1 MEGYDGS
8 QITRE
13 AVIKFNEEL
22 IVVLTRL
29 DRYILKQFLGTFFFT
44 IGLMICIVVVFDM
57 SEKIDNFIEH
67 QLTTSQIITE
77 YYIYFIPYFVNLFSP
92 LFIFIAVIMFTSRL
106 AYRSEI
112 VAILSS
118 GISFYRLMVPYMI
131 GCTILAIMSLGLNHF
146 IIPKANEERILFEN
160 TYINRP
166 WKFYGRNQHY
176 QIEPGTF
183 IYFDSYSAERMTGYK
198 FAMEKFVDGEM
209 VYKLISDHI
218 VFDTTLQK
226 WSVKKYYERTFDGV
240 KETITKGKQL
250 DTLYSFHPSDF
261 GQRLKVVEA
270 MDYWQLNDFIATEEM
285 RGSDYLS
292 FFKVERER
300 RTSMPFAA
308 FILTIIGVSLG
319 SRKVR
324 GGMGM
329 HLGFGLLISFSY
341 ILFMQ
346 VSQTFAIEGN
356 MSVRLAVWI
365 PNILYFFL
373 GGFMLYKAP
382 K

>member
-1 MEGYDGS
+1 M
-8 QITRE
+8 
-13 AVIKFNEEL
+13 
-22 IVVLTRL
+22 LTIL

-44 IGLMICIVVVFDM
+44 VGLIICVVIVFDM

-67 QLTTSQIITE
+67 DLSLAEIVFD
-77 YYIYFIPYFVNLFSP
+77 YYIYFIPFFVNLFSP
-92 LFIFIAVIMFTSRL
+92 LFIFIAVILFTSRM

-118 GISFYRLMVPYMI
+118 GISFYRLMVPYFI
-131 GCTILAIMSLGLNHF
+131 GCTVLAAMSLALNHLV
-146 IIPKANEERILFEN
+146 IPKANEQRILFEN

-176 QIEPGTF
+176 QIHPGTY

-198 FAMEKFVDGEM
+198 FAMEKFEDGEL

-218 VFDTTLQK
+218 VYDTTIQK

-240 KETITKGKQL
+240 TETLTRGEKL
-250 DTLYSFHPSDF
+250 DTMYAFHPKDF
-261 GQRLKVVEA
+261 GQRLKMVEA

-285 RGSDYLS
+285 RGSDYLGY
-292 FFKVERER
+292 FKVEREK

-308 FILTIIGVSLG
+308 FILTLIGVSLA

-324 GGMGM
+324 GGIGM
-329 HLGFGLLISFSY
+329 HIGYGLMLSFSY

-356 MSVRLAVWI
+356 MPVMLAVWI
-365 PNILYFFL
+365 PNIMYFFL

>member
-1 MEGYDGS
+1 M
-8 QITRE
+8 
-13 AVIKFNEEL
+13 F
-22 IVVLTRL
+22 TRL
-29 DRYILKQFLGTFFFT
+29 DKYILKQFLGTFFFT

-67 QLTTSQIITE
+67 QLTTTQIIFG

-92 LFIFIAVIMFTSRL
+92 LFIFIAVILFTSRL

-118 GISFYRLMVPYMI
+118 GISFYRLMVPYMV
-131 GCTILAIMSLGLNHF
+131 GCSILAIMSLGLNHL
-146 IIPKANEERILFEN
+146 ILPMANEHRILFEN

-176 QIEPGTF
+176 QVEPGTF
-183 IYFDSYSAERMTGYK
+183 IYFDSYSADRMTGYK
-198 FAMEKFVDGEM
+198 FSMEKFVDGEM
-209 VYKLISDHI
+209 VYKLMSDHI
-218 VFDTTLQK
+218 VFDTTIQK
-226 WSVKKYYERTFDGV
+226 WSVKKYYERVFDGD
-240 KETITKGKQL
+240 KETLTKGKQL
-250 DTLYSFHPSDF
+250 DTVYPFHPSHF
-261 GQRLKVVEA
+261 GQRLKMVET

-285 RGSDYLS
+285 RGSDYLD

-308 FILTIIGVSLG
+308 FILTIIGVSLA

-324 GGMGM
+324 GGIGM
-329 HLGFGLLISFSY
+329 HFGLGLLLSFSY

-346 VSQTFAIEGN
+346 ISQTFAIEGS
-356 MSVRLAVWI
+356 MPVLLAVWI

-373 GGFMLYKAP
+373 GAIMLYKAP